1 MATPTDPTFGAGFNA
16 AEFRAAITSTMEM
29 GLPNAVE
36 ERPTFRWK
44 TRKTFEIADPEGRP
58 YDFGAAPTKQQSHED
73 VQVPCSVQFI
83 NMKGDGNAVG
93 QFDQPRAV
101 LTLLD
106 EHYTLVEGA
115 DEVLL
120 GGNTYKVD
128 YVAPPTGLFS
138 VDVYKIYVLAVD
150 ES

>member
-1 MATPTDPTFGAGFNA
+1 MAKPTDPTFGTGFDA
-16 AEFRAAITSTMEM
+16 AAFRAAITSTMEM
-29 GLPNAVE
+29 GLPVPAE

-44 TRKTFEIADPEGRP
+44 TEKTFEIADPEGRP
-58 YDFGAAPTKQQSHED
+58 YDFGAAPTKQTSYED

-83 NMKGDGNAVG
+83 NMKGDGNAMG
-93 QFDQPRAV
+93 QIDQPRAV

-106 EHYTLVEGA
+106 EHFQRVEGA

-120 GGNTYKVD
+120 GGNTYKID
-128 YVAPPTGLFS
+128 YVGPPMGLF
-138 VDVYKIYVLAVD
+138 DVTFYNMYVLAVD